1 MTPKLTE
8 DDWYILLVSVI
19 LALILPGWVFLLLPF
34 APLIFIVV
42 FGGIIVGR

>member
-8 DDWYILLVSVI
+8 DDWYLLLVSVI
-19 LALILPGWVFLLLPF
+19 LVAILPGWALLMLPL